1 MSMTMEV
8 SILLGSAGLGVLV
21 YLGLAGGDPVR
32 RRALANLVQGT
43 QVAATTS
50 APPRGLSGSTLRRA
64 RPRAWVPRG
73 ELRLLDRL
81 LSEAGRPIAWPLE
94 RVVSVKL
101 LITVLAGVFGL
112 MFFLGSRSGRALIIA
127 IVLVGVAYAAPELRL
142 WSIGIERREAMT
154 NEMADILDQMSI
166 AVEAGLGFEAALVR
180 VANNSGGVLAGELRR
195 TAQDMQ
201 VGQPRRDAYLAL
213 ARRTRVQAVGRFV
226 RAVIQAEQT
235 GLALRDV
242 LSTQAAEMRVVR
254 RQRIE
259 EQAAKIP
266 VKVIFPLVFCIL
278 PVLFIVILGPAG
290 INIMSGFAKS

>member
-21 YLGLAGGDPVR
+21 YLVLAGGDPVR